1 MTRKEEEAKFT
12 LGERLCSSYNDV
24 IQAPLQPL
32 MDNLE
37 SGTYEVFEQDPV
49 KYYRYEQAI
58 SLALHRVQKLLLLPS
73 EQARGEGDAQEIRP
87 VVVMVVGAGRGPLVQ
102 AALSAASSTGVPIRV
117 FAVEKN
123 TNAVITLRNRCITE
137 SWSNVGACR
146 LCRLCWVCTC
156 ACW

>member
-1 MTRKEEEAKFT
+1 MTRKEEELKFT
-12 LGERLCSSYNDV
+12 IGERLCCGYNDV

-37 SGTYEVFEQDPV
+37 SSTYEVFEQDPI
-49 KYYRYEQAI
+49 KYLRYEQAI
-58 SLALHRVQKLLLLPS
+58 ALALKDIQSMLMS
-73 EQARGEGDAQEIRP
+73 TTTEYDMDSNP

-102 AALSAASSTGVPIRV
+102 AALSASCSTNVPIRV

-137 SWSNVGACR
+137 SWSNVGENSVILRWLLNCG
-146 LCRLCWVCTC
+146 LM
-156 ACW
+156 